1 MREYTNQAKVEVT
14 SDQRLTDKVFERAAA
29 EPNGVMFRRQ
39 EGASWRDVTAREFR
53 DDVSALAKGLVASGI
68 DQGDRVGLMARTR
81 YEWTL
86 LDYAIWTAGA
96 VTVPIYETSS
106 AEQVEWVLSDSGAK
120 AVFVEHAEHQ
130 GRVEEVRGNLEG
142 LTHVWQIDG
151 GALDELRSAGTDI
164 SDEALED
171 RRTSVTAE
179 QLATIIYTSG
189 TTGRPKGCELTHHN
203 LLATIRN
210 VNEDQ
215 LKDIFGMENR
225 ATLLFLPLA
234 HSFARI
240 IQIGCVESDTI
251 MGHFPDV
258 GPELIDALGSYQPT
272 FLLAV
277 PRVFEKVYNKAEQKA
292 MSEGKGKIFQR
303 AADTAIEWSKAQ
315 DTPGGPGL
323 GLRIKH
329 AIFAK
334 LVYRKIL
341 DRIGGKAQYAV
352 SGGSALGSRLGH
364 FFRGAGLTIL
374 EGYGITE
381 TSAPATV
388 NPPDKVKVGTVG
400 RPLPGVSIK
409 LDEDGEVL
417 IKGINVMQ
425 RYRNREDATKD
436 AFTEDG
442 WYRSGDLGSIDEDG
456 YLSITGRKKEILV
469 TSGGKNVAPAV
480 LEDRVSGHSLVSQ
493 CMVVGDGRNFIS
505 ALVTIDPEAIEFWKQ
520 QNNKTG
526 EIAELVDD
534 PDLVAEIQ
542 TAIDNANNAVSKAE
556 SIRKFTILPEEWTIA
571 GGYVS
576 DSMKI
581 KRHVVTKQFANE
593 IEKMYA
599 EG

>member
-1 MREYTNQAKVEVT
+1 MREYTNQAKVEVR
-14 SDQRLTDKVFERAAA
+14 SDQRLTDKAFERAAA

-39 EGASWRDVTAREFR
+39 DGASWRDVTVREFR
-53 DDVSALAKGLVASGI
+53 DELVATAKGLIATGI
-68 DQGDRVGLMARTR
+68 EHGDRVALMARTR

-96 VTVPIYETSS
+96 ITVPIYETSS
-106 AEQVEWVLSDSGAK
+106 SEQVEWVLSDSGAK
-120 AVFVEHAEHQ
+120 AIFVEHTEHQ
-130 GRVEEVRGNLEG
+130 DRVEEVRSNLSG
-142 LTHVWQIDG
+142 LEHVWQIDG
-151 GALDELRSAGTDI
+151 DALAELRTAGAEID
-164 SDEALED
+164 DAALEE
-171 RRTSVTAE
+171 RRTSVTSDE
-179 QLATIIYTSG
+179 LATIIYTSG
-189 TTGRPKGCELTHHN
+189 TTGRPKGCELTHYN

-215 LKDIFGMENR
+215 LKEIFGMENR

-240 IQIGCVESDTI
+240 IQVGCIESETTL
-251 MGHFPDV
+251 GHFPDV

-303 AADTAIEWSKAQ
+303 AAETAIAWSQAQ
-315 DTPGGPGL
+315 ETPGGPGL

-329 AIFAK
+329 AVFAK

-341 DRIGGKAQYAV
+341 ARIGGKAQYAV

-364 FFRGAGLTIL
+364 FFRGAGLTII

-388 NPPDKVKVGTVG
+388 NDPARVKVGTVG
-400 RPLPGVSIK
+400 RALPGVGIK
-409 LDEDGEVL
+409 IDEDGEVL
-417 IKGINVMQ
+417 IKGINVMHQ
-425 RYRNREDATKD
+425 YRNRPDATKD
-436 AFTEDG
+436 AFDKDG
-442 WYRSGDLGSIDEDG
+442 WYRSGDLGSLDEDG

-469 TSGGKNVAPAV
+469 TSAGKNVAPAV

-520 QNNKTG
+520 QNNKSG
-526 EIAELVDD
+526 DVPDLVDD
-534 PDLVAEIQ
+534 PGLVAEIQ
-542 TAIDNANNAVSKAE
+542 SAIDNANNAVSKAE
-556 SIRKFTILPEEWTIA
+556 AIRKFTILPEEWTIA

-581 KRHVVTKQFANE
+581 KRHVVTKQHAGE
-593 IEKMYA
+593 IEQMYQA
-599 EG
+599 G